1 MTLDNDRNPIAPH
14 HPSDPPPRRPAAE
27 GAQTGAEGVAAP
39 AASPVA
45 TSPVKSTHAGG
56 EGSPAAAQP
65 STPRPASHGDRRALV
80 GAILGAIPRHERG
93 AFAGAVYAA
102 AAAPDVRQRADAR
115 VNLNLG
121 AYAFHAAAVLH
132 AYGVD
137 VVAIDAPPRADDAER
152 DSLAFDLDAA
162 VAVLDAS
169 STPPRVLRLTVAP
182 PVDLDALLAA
192 VGEQCE
198 RNCNGDLAISL
209 AAARR
214 IVDGR
219 SPHAADGTVAD
230 ALAWLLVDLRRDIR
244 DAARGYREAVH
255 ELACARR
262 NDDDATVAR
271 CAERLRSARAEVARV
286 GALAGRIA
294 AAVTAAEE

>member
-1 MTLDNDRNPIAPH
+1 
-14 HPSDPPPRRPAAE
+14 
-27 GAQTGAEGVAAP
+27 
-39 AASPVA
+39 
-45 TSPVKSTHAGG
+45 
-56 EGSPAAAQP
+56 
-65 STPRPASHGDRRALV
+65 V

-198 RNCNGDLAISL
+198 RNRNGDLAIAL
-209 AAARR
+209 AAATIARR
-214 IVDGR
+214 DDL
-219 SPHAADGTVAD
+219 PD
-230 ALAWLLVDLRRDIR
+230 ALAWLLVYLRRDLR
-244 DAARGYREAVH
+244 VAVQGYRSAVH
-255 ELACARR
+255 EFARARR
-262 NDDDATVAR
+262 NDDAATIAHR
-271 CAERLRSARAEVARV
+271 ADDLRRDRAELARV

-294 AAVTAAEE
+294 AAVLACHTAARRG